1 MPFSV
6 KIGGKKAHRKSKI
19 CVVLIKAVKIERK
32 WWNRLVNKPE
42 KHRTDTLESINL
54 ERRRRLSWTMTSFSK
69 KMPVSGKHEGAQ
81 ELRTPLRK
89 VVNIPHCPRRPG
101 KTGLGRC
108 SSFRWSTNEAI
119 SVRVLMHY
127 KKNVKNGRKK
137 CLKMN

>member
-6 KIGGKKAHRKSKI
+6 KIGIKKAHRKSKI

-42 KHRTDTLESINL
+42 KHRADTLESINL

-69 KMPVSGKHEGAQ
+69 KTPVPGKHEGAQ

-89 VVNIPHCPRRPG
+89 VVNIPHCPRRPWKNRPREMQLFQMVNKWG
-101 KTGLGRC
+101 HFCPC
-108 SSFRWSTNEAI
+108 SYALQE
-119 SVRVLMHY
+119 
-127 KKNVKNGRKK
+127 K
-137 CLKMN
+137 CEKR